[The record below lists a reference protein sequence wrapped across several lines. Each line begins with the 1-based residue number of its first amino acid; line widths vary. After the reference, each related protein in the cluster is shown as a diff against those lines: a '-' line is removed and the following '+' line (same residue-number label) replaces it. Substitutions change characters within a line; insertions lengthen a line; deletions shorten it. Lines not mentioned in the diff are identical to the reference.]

1 MDSIKKSRKPKVNPE
16 KAIIYIFKTPDSKEN
31 SLYKIG
37 RTKDLTKRLQSHQS
51 GLSEDIEILFRNR

>member
-37 RTKDLTKRLQSHQS
+37 RTKDLTKRLQFTS
-51 GLSEDIEILFRNR
+51 IRFIRRYRNII

>member
-31 SLYKIG
+31 NLY
-37 RTKDLTKRLQSHQS
+37 
-51 GLSEDIEILFRNR
+51 